1 MEGYMAAT
9 KETMQATPGN
19 DSGIARYFG
28 LSKYNVTI
36 GSEVMAGVTTF
47 LVMSYI
53 AFVNPTILGTAPD
66 SAGMK
71 LEFGRTV
78 TATCWVAAFLC
89 ILMGVYARRPF
100 AMASGLGLNAFVMF
114 TLVLGQKLTWAQA
127 FTLVMLEGVIITVM
141 VLTKFRQ
148 AIMDAVPLNLKRAIA
163 AGIGLFILYI
173 GLNLAGLV
181 AGNPIYAVDPTV
193 PPVALGNIA
202 SWGVLVAV
210 FGILLTAWLHVRKNR
225 AALLIGI
232 LGATLFAVLLNYIAI
247 ALGYKEMFPNSLLP
261 TTPVRVPDLPYFFL
275 PDFGQFGTA
284 PLTSSLNTFSLMLS
298 DFFDTMGTLVGVGLL
313 AGFLTS
319 DGKLPEVEK
328 PLLVDSVGPIV
339 GGAFGASSATTY
351 IESGAGVSA
360 GGRTGLVAVTVGVL
374 FFLLSFFTPIIG
386 MVPKEATAAALI
398 IVGFFMIQNLKD
410 VDWANFRESFP
421 VLITMIV
428 MPLTYSITNGI
439 GFGFILF
446 TALAVFSGAARKVH
460 WLMYASS
467 AAFLI
472 YFLSG
477 LLQKWI
483 GIS

>member
-1 MEGYMAAT
+1 MAVT
-9 KETMQATPGN
+9 QETGRVTPAN
-19 DSGIARYFG
+19 DNGISRYFG
-28 LSKYNVTI
+28 LAKYNVTV

-53 AFVNPTILGTAPD
+53 AFVNPSILTAVTD
-66 SAGMK
+66 SAGLK
-71 LEFGRTV
+71 LDFNKTV

-89 ILMGVYARRPF
+89 LLMGVYARRPF
-100 AMASGLGLNAFVMF
+100 AMAPGLGLNAFV
-114 TLVLGQKLTWAQA
+114 A
-127 FTLVMLEGVIITVM
+127 FTLVGAQRLTWGQAFGIIVLEGVIITIL

-148 AIMDAVPLNLKRAIA
+148 AIMDAVPLDLKRAIA

-173 GLNLAGLV
+173 GLNLGGLV
-181 AGNPIYAVDPTV
+181 AGNPVYAVDPTV
-193 PPVALGNIA
+193 PPVTLGNIA

-210 FGILLTAWLHVRKNR
+210 FGILLTAWLHARKNR

-232 LGATLFAVLLNYIAI
+232 LGATAFAVILNYLVKAI
-247 ALGYKEMFPNSLLP
+247 GGGGYIFANALLP
-261 TTPVRVPDLPYFFL
+261 SSPVGTPDLPYFFV
-275 PDFGQFGTA
+275 PDLSSFGRA
-284 PLTSSLNTFSLMLS
+284 PLTSSLNTFSVMLS

-339 GGAFGASSATTY
+339 GGALGASSATTY

-398 IVGFFMIQNLKD
+398 IVGFFMIQTVKD
-410 VDWANFRESFP
+410 IDWTNFREAFP
-421 VLITMIV
+421 VLLTMIV

-446 TALAVFSGAARKVH
+446 TAMAIFTGTARKVH
-460 WLMYASS
+460 WLMYLAS
-467 AAFLI
+467 AAFLL

-477 LLQKWI
+477 LIQSWI
-483 GIS
+483 GLQ

>member
-1 MEGYMAAT
+1 MAAT
-9 KETMQATPGN
+9 QETGRVTPASDN
-19 DSGIARYFG
+19 GISRYFG
-28 LSKYNVTI
+28 LEKYNVTI

-53 AFVNPTILGTAPD
+53 AFVNPNILTSVTD
-66 SAGMK
+66 VAGLK
-71 LEFGRTV
+71 LDPNKTV

-89 ILMGVYARRPF
+89 LLMGVYARRPF
-100 AMASGLGLNAFVMF
+100 AMAPGLGLNAFV
-114 TLVLGQKLTWAQA
+114 A
-127 FTLVMLEGVIITVM
+127 FTLVGTQRLTWGQAFGIIVLEGIIITIL

-148 AIMDAVPLNLKRAIA
+148 AIMDAVPLDLKRAIA

-173 GLNLAGLV
+173 GLNLGGLV
-181 AGNPIYAVDPTV
+181 AGNPIYAVDPTA
-193 PPVALGNIA
+193 PPVTLGNIA

-210 FGILLTAWLHVRKNR
+210 FGILLTAWLHARKNR

-232 LGATLFAVLLNYIAI
+232 LGATAFAVILNYLVKAI
-247 ALGYKEMFPNSLLP
+247 GGGDYIFTSALLP
-261 TTPVRVPDLPYFFL
+261 TSPVATPDLPYFFL
-275 PDFGQFGTA
+275 PDLSNFGNA
-284 PLTSSLNTFSLMLS
+284 PLTSSLNTFSVMLS

-313 AGFLTS
+313 AGFLTE

-328 PLLVDSVGPIV
+328 PLLVDSIGPIV

-386 MVPKEATAAALI
+386 MVPKQATAAALI
-398 IVGFFMIQNLKD
+398 IVGFFMIQTVKD
-410 VDWANFRESFP
+410 IDWTNFREAFP
-421 VLITMIV
+421 VLLTMIV

-446 TALAVFSGAARKVH
+446 TAMAIFTGSARKVH
-460 WLMYASS
+460 WLMYLAS
-467 AAFLI
+467 AAFLL
-472 YFLSG
+472 YFLSA
-477 LLQKWI
+477 LIQSWI
-483 GIS
+483 GIK